1 MKMKK
6 TPALL
11 LVLVLSAALLL
22 SGCGGGAKSGDYT
35 NGYAIGGQSAPMEAA
50 YEREDY
56 AYEEAYGETASAS
69 SVSELIGAAAQ
80 VQQSETEKM
89 IYTAYA
95 TLETLE
101 FQKTTAAVQELL
113 GRFGAYIESSSVS
126 GNSYNSSRSSRSASY
141 TIRVPVQNY
150 TDMSVALA
158 ELGNVTSY
166 SSNAENI
173 TSRFVDTEARLRT
186 YRTEYDRLIEMLEA
200 ADDVESMIYIESRLS
215 EVEYQI
221 ESLTSTL
228 RDWQGRVDYS
238 TIVLNVVEVKVLS
251 EPVAEPE
258 TFGERVSAAFTE
270 SIEWLGEAL
279 VDIAIAIIAILPWL
293 VIPAVI
299 VVVIILLVKRHKKS
313 KAKKAAKQAA
323 AEAEAYARE
332 AAEAAERAKAWAAAH
347 PDVQNEEDGN

>member
-1 MKMKK
+1 MKNKK

-11 LVLVLSAALLL
+11 LALVLSAALLL
-22 SGCGGGAKSGDYT
+22 SGCGGGAKDGGYT
-35 NGYAIGGQSAPMEAA
+35 NGYAQSASSTPMEAA
-50 YEREDY
+50 YDRDY

-313 KAKKAAKQAA
+313 KAKKAAKKAA